1 MEQNYARKNT
11 RYHAAKATTSRMVG
25 SVGFI
30 YILVTIVLIFPPKN
44 PQIEQMW
51 DDIIIANL
59 SWKWVCI
66 FAIGAAILDS
76 LLWLIRHHS
85 WSLFGILMFLLVPP
99 ILMSTTADLAE
110 ISHLNYVPKLVLP
123 IAAYDMLAGN
133 ASDDKKFFT
142 VIFSLIGFALSYVA
156 IIIIMFIVGFST
168 YRG

>member
-1 MEQNYARKNT
+1 MQEKTPATMPPRP
-11 RYHAAKATTSRMVG
+11 RLAAWRGLLA
-25 SVGFI
+25 FI

-66 FAIGAAILDS
+66 FAIGAVILDS

-110 ISHLNYVPKLVLP
+110 ISHLSYVPKLVLP